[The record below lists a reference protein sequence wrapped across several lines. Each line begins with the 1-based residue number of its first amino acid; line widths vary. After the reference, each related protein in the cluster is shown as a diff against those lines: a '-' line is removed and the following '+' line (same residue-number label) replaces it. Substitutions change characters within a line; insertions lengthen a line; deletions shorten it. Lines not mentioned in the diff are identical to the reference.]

1 MFAIMDKIHTGR
13 REYDD
18 EDPTTSTVMETRYIS
33 EDIHTPLHVG
43 NLIKLVN

>member
-18 EDPTTSTVMETRYIS
+18 EDPTTSTVMETRYNS
-33 EDIHTPLHVG
+33 EGIRTPLLVR
-43 NLIKLVN
+43 NLIKLVD